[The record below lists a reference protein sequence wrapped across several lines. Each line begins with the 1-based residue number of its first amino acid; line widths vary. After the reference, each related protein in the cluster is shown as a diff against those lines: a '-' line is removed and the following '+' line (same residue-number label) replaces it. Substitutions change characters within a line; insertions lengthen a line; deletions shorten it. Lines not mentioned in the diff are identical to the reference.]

1 MRKDVKR
8 ARLWLINQ
16 LNQRVKR
23 LGGKNAQNDVHRAK
37 NTRKLERQREE
48 LMVLKKIDIDDVSKY
63 SLCHLLE
70 TENLENRLEKLDSDQ
85 RAMLKLATHK
95 LVQNHV
101 VKFREAHPIAIDKL
115 ILLIRSLGL
124 KYQKKKEMSTEDEES
139 IKPKPSQNKNKRT
152 LDGVEENSKSK
163 RKKSSASNL
172 KESNSDQSDSQV
184 AVTEN
189 GENELEE
196 ESEADGDRLE
206 EKAEISE
213 SEKDKESEI
222 SEGEEDEESEISEGE
237 ETEISESVEDEEEDE
252 TKIEKNEL
260 DNETRISEN
269 QLDEETVE
277 ASTSGKLKNDNKKMN
292 KSKIVP
298 NKDSV
303 SKTDEKIEKVENATK
318 DVKTRKKITWPE
330 AQNKSI
336 DRKEGTIVIK
346 RFNLDKLEESAS
358 LVFEAA
364 DDNLFIRKGSK
375 PPPRDSFFMG
385 GVDEDEPVEE
395 DLSRS
400 RPQNQRFNKSS
411 NTNDKFKSD
420 KFANKAPF
428 GKVRHFDGPKS
439 DRHADKFANKAPLG
453 KVRHF
458 GGPKMDKVETET
470 KPVNNED
477 ADSNLH
483 PAWIAKRNQQKA
495 QKIEVNLNAGQ
506 GKKIFF
512 GDD

>member
-1 MRKDVKR
+1 MGVDKLTLNNYIVSMRKDVKR

-37 NTRKLERQREE
+37 NTRKLERQRED
-48 LMVLKKIDIDDVSKY
+48 LMVSKN

-206 EKAEISE
+206 EKAE
-213 SEKDKESEI
+213 
-222 SEGEEDEESEISEGE
+222 
-237 ETEISESVEDEEEDE
+237 
-252 TKIEKNEL
+252 
-260 DNETRISEN
+260 
-269 QLDEETVE
+269 
-277 ASTSGKLKNDNKKMN
+277 
-292 KSKIVP
+292 
-298 NKDSV
+298 
-303 SKTDEKIEKVENATK
+303 
-318 DVKTRKKITWPE
+318 
-330 AQNKSI
+330 
-336 DRKEGTIVIK
+336 
-346 RFNLDKLEESAS
+346 
-358 LVFEAA
+358 
-364 DDNLFIRKGSK
+364 
-375 PPPRDSFFMG
+375 
-385 GVDEDEPVEE
+385 
-395 DLSRS
+395 
-400 RPQNQRFNKSS
+400 
-411 NTNDKFKSD
+411 
-420 KFANKAPF
+420 
-428 GKVRHFDGPKS
+428 
-439 DRHADKFANKAPLG
+439 
-453 KVRHF
+453 
-458 GGPKMDKVETET
+458 
-470 KPVNNED
+470 
-477 ADSNLH
+477 
-483 PAWIAKRNQQKA
+483 
-495 QKIEVNLNAGQ
+495 
-506 GKKIFF
+506 
-512 GDD
+512 